1 MAETKD
7 RRGSSSSS
15 SSSEEEE
22 EEVRSMG
29 MAEERRLD
37 ESKKKRSSSSSSS
50 ARSSHV
56 MVSVFRRSMS
66 VHLRRNEGLLRWFLL
81 LFRGLGARMLKV
93 RKTRE
98 AGEMGDRYI
107 MDFWEA

>member
-15 SSSEEEE
+15 SSEEK

-37 ESKKKRSSSSSSS
+37 ESKKKQSSSSSSS

-66 VHLRRNEGLLRWFLL
+66 VHLRRNEGLLRCSVL
-81 LFRGLGARMLKV
+81 LFG
-93 RKTRE
+93 
-98 AGEMGDRYI
+98 GENVESEKNKGSRRDG
-107 MDFWEA
+107 